1 MAQAKKGDKVK
12 VHYTG
17 KLDDGTVFDSSA
29 GREPLEFTLGGG
41 QMIPGFDKA
50 VETMSVGESKTI
62 RISPK
67 EGYGRRDEKRVLR
80 VPRTQL
86 PEGFEPQVGDQ
97 MQIQPPGGRPMM
109 VKVIQ
114 VSERQVTMDG
124 NHPLAGQSLT
134 FEIQLVEIA

>member
-29 GREPLEFTLGGG
+29 GRDPLEFTVGSG

-50 VETMSVGESKTI
+50 VMDMAVGESKTI
-62 RISPK
+62 RLPPK
-67 EGYGRRDEKRVLR
+67 EAYGRFDEKRVLR

-86 PEGFEPQVGDQ
+86 PEGFDPEVGQQ

-124 NHPLAGQSLT
+124 NHPLAGQALT